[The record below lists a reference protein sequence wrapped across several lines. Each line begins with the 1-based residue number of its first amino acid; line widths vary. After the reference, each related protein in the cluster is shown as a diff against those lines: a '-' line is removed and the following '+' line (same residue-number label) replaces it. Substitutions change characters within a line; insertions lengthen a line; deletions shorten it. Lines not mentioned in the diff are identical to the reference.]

1 MCAID
6 SASVKQNSVCR
17 HVALWLY
24 CLTQRDIS
32 ACGLVT
38 HTRTHTWAAH
48 AVPYLNTAVH
58 LLALQWGVCVSVCDV
73 KIVDLWVH
81 THTVKWDWHTV
92 CRRCTAVL
100 WYILWLRSQ
109 WASGYWLASEVT
121 PPLPRHGEQSARL
134 AGQGEP
140 LNPRSPGR
148 WLVKVSA

>member
-1 MCAID
+1 MFNWFCLRKAKQCLQTC
-6 SASVKQNSVCR
+6 SSVAVLFDAER
-17 HVALWLY
+17 HLP
-24 CLTQRDIS
+24 

-38 HTRTHTWAAH
+38 HIRTHTWAAH

-58 LLALQWGVCVSVCDV
+58 LLALQWGVCVMWRS
-73 KIVDLWVH
+73 LTRVH

-121 PPLPRHGEQSARL
+121 PPLPRHREQSARL
-134 AGQGEP
+134 AGQGKP
-140 LNPRSPGR
+140 LNPRAPGR
-148 WLVKVSA
+148 WLVKVNA

>member
-1 MCAID
+1 MFNWFCLRKAKQCLQTC
-6 SASVKQNSVCR
+6 SSVAVLFDAER
-17 HVALWLY
+17 HLP
-24 CLTQRDIS
+24 

-38 HTRTHTWAAH
+38 HIRTHTWAAH

-58 LLALQWGVCVSVCDV
+58 LLALQWGVCVMWRS
-73 KIVDLWVH
+73 LTWVH
-81 THTVKWDWHTV
+81 THMVKWDWHTV

-100 WYILWLRSQ
+100 WYILWLCSQ

-121 PPLPRHGEQSARL
+121 PPLPRHREQSARL

-148 WLVKVSA
+148 WLVKVNA